1 MKRMDLNTIS
11 ISGNLVADAL
21 IKGIN
26 QSQSDILEV
35 CKFRIASNHRK
46 DTVLFVNC
54 TIFGAYA
61 LKMVP
66 YLTKSKKVIVT
77 GRLEI
82 SSYKTDSQ
90 ETRYSTEIIATN
102 VILIGGKE

>member
-1 MKRMDLNTIS
+1 MDLNTIS
-11 ISGNLVADAL
+11 ISGNLVSDAQ
-21 IKGIN
+21 IKGVQ
-26 QSQSDILEV
+26 QSKDDILEV

-66 YLTKSKKVIVT
+66 YLTKGKKVIVT

-82 SSYKTDSQ
+82 STYKNESA
-90 ETRYSTEIIATN
+90 ETRYNTEIIANN

>member
-1 MKRMDLNTIS
+1 MDLNTIS
-11 ISGNLVADAL
+11 ISGNLVSDAQ

-26 QSQSDILEV
+26 QSQDILEV

-66 YLTKSKKVIVT
+66 YLTKGKKVIVT

-82 SSYKTDSQ
+82 SSYKTESQ
-90 ETRYSTEIIATN
+90 ETRYSTEIIASN